1 MKLSSPEELVTRL
14 VPPQQGDPL
23 LLGLRNLYIVPTRFG
38 WLWLSGG
45 ALLLIVA
52 IQTQRN
58 GPLLL
63 SYLMLGLMLLA
74 LHLTHFNLQ
83 GLELRC
89 GDPAA
94 GFAGTPLAYPLIARS
109 RHRREGLQISWQPAS
124 HGSPAAA
131 PLMLTLRPGE
141 QSLALPWIPP
151 HRGWQRPGRLKLVST
166 APLGLFR
173 CWSRWEPPRAQ
184 LIYPRRRPGP
194 VASLPVERSEDG
206 PTSQSRWEREGSEQ
220 WRDLRPH
227 RPEDGSSRLA
237 WKPFAQGR
245 GQLTKQFSA
254 EAGEPLCLAPAVGLP
269 REQALEHLSERI
281 WQLGH
286 QEAVYGLELPGLRLE
301 PGSGPS
307 HREACL
313 RALAT
318 SP

>member
-1 MKLSSPEELVTRL
+1 MRPPDDLLTRL

-23 LLGLRNLYIVPTRFG
+23 VLGLRNLYIVPSRFG

-89 GDPAA
+89 GEPRP
-94 GFAGTPLAYPLIARS
+94 GFAGSTVRYPLIARS
-109 RHRREGLQISWQPAS
+109 RQRREGLQLSWQA
-124 HGSPAAA
+124 GGE
-131 PLMLTLRPGE
+131 PLGVTLLPGE
-141 QSLALPWIPP
+141 QTLELPWNPP
-151 HRGWQRPGRLKLVST
+151 RRGWQRPGRLRLVST

-184 LIYPRRRPGP
+184 LIYPARRRGPVAQVPLEQPRRSAGDGRRGSGRAVSSGVICGPTARRTAAPGWRGNPWPRPGP
-194 VASLPVERSEDG
+194 AHQAVR
-206 PTSQSRWEREGSEQ
+206 R
-220 WRDLRPH
+220 
-227 RPEDGSSRLA
+227 
-237 WKPFAQGR
+237 R
-245 GQLTKQFSA
+245 GGGA
-254 EAGEPLCLAPAVGLP
+254 AAAGAGTGAALGGG
-269 REQALEHLSERI
+269 LEHLSARI
-281 WQLGH
+281 WQLAP
-286 QEAVYGLELPGLRLE
+286 QEERYGLRLPDGVIP
-301 PGSGPS
+301 PGSGPA
-307 HREACL
+307 HRDACL

-318 SP
+318 APGEAHGNG